1 MSSNGHGDGSSPVV
15 FRRVHYERA
24 GAHNQLTVYCPRR
37 NQVTDAAEC
46 RECGHCRGLC
56 IDGGGGEVFVRC
68 AWLHGQATPRPS
80 AATPAALSSIMS
92 TPVHCVSPDASL
104 ESVRALFVTHAI
116 GAAPVVDHN
125 GRTIGV
131 VSKGDIL
138 RALDQEGAVPGV
150 ELMRAR
156 QVMSHVVFALHSEAD
171 ISRAAALMAYEGVH
185 HIVVTDAEGKPAGIV
200 SALDIMRWFARDYG
214 YVIPGA

>member
-1 MSSNGHGDGSSPVV
+1 MSDNGRGDASSPVV

-37 NQVTDAAEC
+37 NQITEASEC
-46 RECGHCRGLC
+46 RDCEHCRGLC

-68 AWLHGQATPRPS
+68 AWLHGQIPPRPT
-80 AATPAALSSIMS
+80 ATVASLASIMS
-92 TPVHCVSPDASL
+92 APVHCVSPDASL
-104 ESVRALFVTHAI
+104 ESVRELFVTHAI
-116 GAAPVVDHN
+116 GAAPVVDAS

-131 VSKGDIL
+131 VSKGDLL
-138 RALDQEGAVPGV
+138 RALDQEGAVPGI
-150 ELMRAR
+150 EIARAR

-185 HIVVTDAEGKPAGIV
+185 HIVVTDAAGMPAGIV
-200 SALDIMRWFARDYG
+200 SALDILRWFARDYG
-214 YVIPGA
+214 YVMPGS